1 MNENITNRAELID
14 SFTEV
19 LRDYNPDWVK
29 IASINQHPKELSD
42 EDARKKKVESFGRA
56 IKEIRERRGLSMQQ
70 MGKRLS
76 CTRQYVFKIET
87 AGVSKLPIDKLERIA
102 YTFGISPAFLIGL
115 IDDETYMP
123 DKIEYYFWENPDSE
137 YLIIKDEIGSKPLIN
152 PVAFFGTPK
161 TRLVTRI
168 HEELKKELDYDFVV
182 ALDRIMSS
190 EPKKRN
196 AAFNLIKI
204 MSDML

>member
-1 MNENITNRAELID
+1 
-14 SFTEV
+14 
-19 LRDYNPDWVK
+19 
-29 IASINQHPKELSD
+29 
-42 EDARKKKVESFGRA
+42 
-56 IKEIRERRGLSMQQ
+56 
-70 MGKRLS
+70 
-76 CTRQYVFKIET
+76 
-87 AGVSKLPIDKLERIA
+87 
-102 YTFGISPAFLIGL
+102 
-115 IDDETYMP
+115 MP

-161 TRLVTRI
+161 ARLVTRI